1 MPAKA
6 PPRPTPPGLQSD
18 GGGSLA
24 DDGSS
29 AAKATRNQSVNPDVP
44 ARAPSPP
51 SNGWTLAEAA
61 AALCPTKWRKAA
73 IPNASVKRQSGREV
87 TSSEYDAL
95 RTAFRRLMETG
106 EYTAEGTR
114 LGSVETIP
122 AAQWRAARP
131 VFGLPGERGAADEVV
146 CGYDFWAGVRVF
158 SAEDHANKIR
168 NINSEKTNISPENG
182 NILNR
187 GGRPPHRLKKHF
199 HVEMFR
205 QANSVD
211 GWSDRGECLRV
222 MLQWA
227 EDNSPGEAPSE
238 GTVRNWMNELWPPE
252 QS

>member
-6 PPRPTPPGLQSD
+6 PPSPPPGLQSE

-24 DDGSS
+24 DGGSS
-29 AAKATRNQSVNPDVP
+29 AAKATRNQSINPGVP

-51 SNGWTLAEAA
+51 PNGWTLAEAA
-61 AALCPTKWRKAA
+61 AALCPTEWRKAA

-87 TSSEYDAL
+87 KSSEYDVL

-106 EYTAEGTR
+106 AYTAEGTR

-131 VFGLPGERGAADEVV
+131 IFGLPGERGAADEVV

-158 SAEDHANKIR
+158 SAEDHANKNH
-168 NINSEKTNISPENG
+168 NINSAKKNNPPENM
-182 NILNR
+182 NILDR
-187 GGRPPHRLKKHF
+187 GGRPPHKLKKSF
-199 HVEMFR
+199 QVEMFR

-211 GWSDRGECLRV
+211 GWTDKRECVRV

-227 EDNSPGEAPSE
+227 EDNFAGEAPSE
-238 GTVRNWMNELWPPE
+238 RTVRDWINELWSTE
-252 QS
+252 KS